1 MPQLRY
7 EPQQLS
13 LERER
18 LRMVVFGQAGA
29 GKTTLALTFPRP
41 LIIDTD
47 GGLISGA
54 IQGMSGVSYEPNG
67 WKEFEALYFWAK
79 ERRDQFD
86 TIVFDS
92 ITTLQRLLLDEI
104 VDDVGDE
111 KDKRKA
117 IMEFVPEQSMYL
129 ANQRQMARI
138 LTDFRRLGK
147 HMVVT
152 AGVRQK
158 SSAGGSPIGPLFP
171 DVSPGF
177 MSILNHWSSV
187 IAELVVR
194 DTDQAGNVLDQPARA
209 LMTGPSSIRTSKSR
223 FRSLLP
229 MVPAPTYEVIWAK
242 VVSEYEAAVARNSQS
257 QPKPSPAQSKSAV
270 PAK

>member
-1 MPQLRY
+1 
-7 EPQQLS
+7 
-13 LERER
+13 
-18 LRMVVFGQAGA
+18 MVIYGDAGC
-29 GKTTLALTFPRP
+29 GKTTLSLSFPKVFV
-41 LIIDTD
+41 IDTD

-54 IQGMSGVSYEPNG
+54 IQGMEAVSYEPNG

-79 ERRDQFD
+79 ERRDRFD

-104 VDDVGDE
+104 VDNVGDE
-111 KDKRKA
+111 KDSRKA

-147 HMVVT
+147 HLVVT

-158 SSAGGSPIGPLFP
+158 QTAAGTPVGPRFP

-194 DTDQAGNVLDQPARA
+194 DTDQDGKALAEPVRA
-209 LMTGPSSIRTSKSR
+209 LMTGPSQVRVSKSR

-229 MVPAPTYEVIWAK
+229 LVPAPTYDEIWK
-242 VVSEYEAAVARNSQS
+242 RVSGEYEAALARKPKPATTVA
-257 QPKPSPAQSKSAV
+257 QPKPKPE
-270 PAK
+270 PAKQGA

>member
-1 MPQLRY
+1 MTPPQLRY

-13 LERER
+13 LEREK
-18 LRMVVFGQAGA
+18 LRVVVYSEAGA
-29 GKTTLALTFPRP
+29 GKTTMALTFPRP
-41 LIIDTD
+41 FIVDTD
-47 GGLISGA
+47 AGLISGA
-54 IQGMSGVSYEPNG
+54 IQGMTGVSYEPNG

-104 VDDVGDE
+104 VDDVGEE

-158 SSAGGSPIGPLFP
+158 ANSSGTPIGPRFP

-194 DTDQAGNVLDQPARA
+194 DVDQEGKSLAEPVRA
-209 LMTGPSSIRTSKSR
+209 LMTGPSQIRVSKSR

-229 MVPAPTYEVIWAK
+229 MVPAPTYDALWSRVRL
-242 VVSEYEAAVARNSQS
+242 EYEEATKRRTPAAAGKN
-257 QPKPSPAQSKSAV
+257 PSG
-270 PAK
+270 